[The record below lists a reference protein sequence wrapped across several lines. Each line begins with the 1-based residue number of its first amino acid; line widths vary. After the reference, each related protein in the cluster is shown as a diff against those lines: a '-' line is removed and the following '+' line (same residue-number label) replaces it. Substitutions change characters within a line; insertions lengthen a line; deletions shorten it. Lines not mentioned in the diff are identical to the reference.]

1 MELPRDKFVV
11 LSGVSHSLRE
21 DGQEV
26 NIPKK
31 YVRGIYTDDDA
42 PPLPASD
49 VEDDTSGE
57 GEDVAADDTPGE
69 GEDVAAD
76 DTSGEGEDVAAGDT
90 TGEGKDV
97 ASAVRLQQGPGCRL
111 RLTIFCITV
120 GYSMWRR
127 AALFC
132 VLGCMLDIW

>member
-1 MELPRDKFVV
+1 MSSSSEAEFRILF
-11 LSGVSHSLRE
+11 E

-31 YVRGIYTDDDA
+31 YVRGIYTDDAA

-49 VEDDTSGE
+49 VE
-57 GEDVAADDTPGE
+57 
-69 GEDVAAD
+69 D